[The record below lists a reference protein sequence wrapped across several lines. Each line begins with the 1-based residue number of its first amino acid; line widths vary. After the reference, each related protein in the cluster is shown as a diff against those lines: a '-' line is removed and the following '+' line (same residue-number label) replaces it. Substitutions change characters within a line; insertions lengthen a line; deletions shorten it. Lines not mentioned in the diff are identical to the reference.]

1 MPRFQGVKNWVKYI
15 LQRLL
20 GFQNYLYVF
29 ALFKIRT
36 LKTDSN
42 EKDFFHFLSLLED
55 GKGDVLDV
63 GANVGI
69 MTVHL
74 AQKLPNTTVHA
85 IEPLP
90 DNLKV
95 LKRVVE
101 HYELKKIC
109 IHETAVGEE
118 AGEIEMILPTQGKT
132 KMQGLSHVK
141 HDTITEWN
149 EGEEFKV
156 HVDKIDNLINGQ
168 PVQGI
173 KIDVEN
179 FEYYALKGGKRIIE
193 ANHPIIYAELW
204 DNDNRKKCMDLLCEM
219 DYKVNVVENNQLVPF
234 NDKVH
239 KGQNFI
245 FLPN

>member
-1 MPRFQGVKNWVKYI
+1 M
-15 LQRLL
+15 

-36 LKTDSN
+36 LKSDSK
-42 EKDFFHFLSLLED
+42 ERDFFHFLSLLKD

-74 AQKLPNTTVHA
+74 AKTLPNTTVHA

-90 DNLKV
+90 DNITV
-95 LKRVVE
+95 LKRVIG
-101 HYELKKIC
+101 HFGLKKIK
-109 IHETAVGEE
+109 IHEVAVGEDE
-118 AGEIEMILPTQGKT
+118 GKVHMILPHQGKT

-141 HDTITEWN
+141 HETITEWN
-149 EGEEFKV
+149 EGEEFQV
-156 HVDKIDNLINGQ
+156 SVDKIDNLINGQ
-168 PVQGI
+168 LVQGI

-179 FEYYALKGGKRIIE
+179 FEFYALKGGKRIIE
-193 ANHPIIYAELW
+193 SNHPIIYAELW
-204 DNDNRKKCMDLLCEM
+204 DNENRKNCMSLLENLN
-219 DYKVNVVENNQLVPF
+219 YKAHVVENNQLVPY
-234 NDKVH
+234 NKNIHRV
-239 KGQNFI
+239 QNFI